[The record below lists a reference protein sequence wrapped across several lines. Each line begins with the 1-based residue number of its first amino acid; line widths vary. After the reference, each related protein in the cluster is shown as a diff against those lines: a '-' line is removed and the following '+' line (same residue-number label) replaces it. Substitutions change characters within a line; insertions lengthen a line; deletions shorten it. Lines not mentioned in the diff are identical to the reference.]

1 MIEGPWVQTIT
12 GRAVSLLDPRPDDID
27 IINDIA
33 PALGRIC
40 RFNGH
45 AAFGFYSVAQHS
57 VIGARQMYLE
67 TQDRNLAAA
76 FLLHDA
82 HEAYLGDITT
92 PVKRAV
98 CDPERLFMCA
108 SAMDRA
114 IFAAAGLPVDR
125 GYCAGDLTRDAVHLM
140 DRRMLAAERRRLLRA
155 APQPWG
161 DEGAQLQDVP
171 LLRISTLLNP
181 SDAATDFWQA
191 CRNFLPCFNP

>member
-12 GRAVSLLDPRPDDID
+12 GRAVSLLDPRADDID

-40 RFNGH
+40 RLNGH
-45 AAFGFYSVAQHS
+45 ISFGFYSVAQHS

-98 CDPERLFMCA
+98 CDQERLLMCT
-108 SAMDRA
+108 SALDRA

-125 GYCAGDLTRDAVHLM
+125 GYCYGDLTRDAVHHM
-140 DRRMLAAERRRLLRA
+140 DRRMLAAERRRLLRTT
-155 APQPWG
+155 PQPWG
-161 DEGAQLQDVP
+161 DDGAHLIDVP
-171 LLRISTLLNP
+171 QLRNCPLLEH
-181 SDAATDFWQA
+181 AAAAAEFRQA
-191 CRNFLPCFNP
+191 CRDFLPCFNP